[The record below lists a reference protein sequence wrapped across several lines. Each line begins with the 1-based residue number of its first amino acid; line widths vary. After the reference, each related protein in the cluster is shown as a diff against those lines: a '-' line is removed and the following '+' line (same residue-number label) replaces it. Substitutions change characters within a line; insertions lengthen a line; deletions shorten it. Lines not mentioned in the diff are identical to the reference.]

1 MTKKYSTEAV
11 ARNKTV
17 SYSKLFNKVLAGRLY
32 LINIKF
38 ALFKF
43 ASPKMAWI
51 RTTVIMHLV
60 VLLQFFSKIFILK
73 LAF

>member
-38 ALFKF
+38 ALLKF

-51 RTTVIMHLV
+51 RTSYYAFICFTAI
-60 VLLQFFSKIFILK
+60 FSKIFILK